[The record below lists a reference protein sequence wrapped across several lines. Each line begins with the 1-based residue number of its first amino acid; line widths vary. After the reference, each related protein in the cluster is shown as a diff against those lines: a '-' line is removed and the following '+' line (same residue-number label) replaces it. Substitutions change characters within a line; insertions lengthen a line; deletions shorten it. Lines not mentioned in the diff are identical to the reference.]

1 MANIKSAKKR
11 IHVIDKKTALNKSK
25 RSALKTAEKRFLE
38 ALESGNADEAR
49 ARFHFFEKKMARSGA
64 KGLFHK
70 NTASRKISRLRKKLD
85 AAAE

>member
-11 IHVIDKKTALNKSK
+11 ISVISKKTALNKSRK
-25 RSALKTAEKRFLE
+25 SALKTAEKRFLE
-38 ALESGNADEAR
+38 ALEAGDKTVAEEKLR
-49 ARFHFFEKKMARSGA
+49 FFEKKMDQSAA

-70 NTASRKISRLRKKLD
+70 NAVSRKVSRLRKKLN

>member
-11 IHVIDKKTALNKSK
+11 ISVISKKTALNKSRK
-25 RSALKTAEKRFLE
+25 SALKTAEKRFLE
-38 ALESGNADEAR
+38 ALQAGDLKVADEKLR
-49 ARFHFFEKKMARSGA
+49 TFEKKMDQSAA

-70 NTASRKISRLRKKLD
+70 NAASRKVSRLRKKLN